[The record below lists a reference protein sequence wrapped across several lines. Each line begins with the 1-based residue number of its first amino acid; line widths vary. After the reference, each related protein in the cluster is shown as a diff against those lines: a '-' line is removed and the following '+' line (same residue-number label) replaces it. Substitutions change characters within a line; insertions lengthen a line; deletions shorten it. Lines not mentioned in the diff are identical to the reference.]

1 MDTVANMSQIFEK
14 LNDLKAVFVYGERLI
29 PIIQSLIDFM
39 KDTVPLLEN
48 INYSIAD
55 STSKIPKVTNQINNV
70 TNATELATTEILDTV
85 DSLNKDLTVI
95 EKTMQEVLTKEND
108 KKDFLLSII
117 PLLNKENAAEFVED
131 FINKNSSSEKLS
143 DLLTQVGKMKNDA
156 NNITISLQVQDITAQ
171 QLAAVTH
178 LIESVQS
185 RLSSLIVDLEHSD
198 MKHVENLEIK
208 VEEGVAFDPN
218 ARYTKSTEIQET
230 VDSIINSEVLNAS
243 QAEIDKL
250 FS

>member
-85 DSLNKDLTVI
+85 DSLNKDLTVV

-131 FINKNSSSEKLS
+131 FINKNSSSDKLS

-218 ARYTKSTEIQET
+218 ARYTKSTERQET